1 MADNAMRIV
10 AALAYYTVFS
20 LAPLMLA
27 AIGIA
32 GRVFGYEATAGKIYA
47 ELTSGA
53 GLRVAAADN
62 SGSGGHALKETKS
75 S

>member
-1 MADNAMRIV
+1 MRTSPRHPGPQAMIKNLFRQGPALLKETTSEWQDDNAMRLA

-32 GRVFGYEATAGKIYA
+32 GLIF
-47 ELTSGA
+47 
-53 GLRVAAADN
+53 
-62 SGSGGHALKETKS
+62 
-75 S
+75 

>member
-1 MADNAMRIV
+1 MLKNLFRQGPALLKETTSEWQDDNAMRLA

-32 GRVFGYEATAGKIYA
+32 GLIF
-47 ELTSGA
+47 
-53 GLRVAAADN
+53 
-62 SGSGGHALKETKS
+62 
-75 S
+75 